1 VTAVRATWR
10 SLLDDATAALSPVDA
25 RWIVC
30 EASGYDPAE
39 LQLVLDEA
47 APSRAAYSVDA
58 LVARRARGE
67 PLQYVLGSWEFR
79 GIDLMVDPRVL
90 IPRPETEVVAQVAID
105 ELARGGARVGR
116 GDPWSAGITE
126 FAVAD
131 LGTGSGALALA
142 LVTELP
148 DAAVWATDA
157 SADALA
163 VARANLSSIGFPAT
177 RVRVVQGHW
186 FDALPLELR
195 GELRLVVSNP
205 PYVSEAEY
213 AELPI
218 EVAAYEPA
226 RALVSGPTG
235 LECLEIIVSD
245 APAWLA
251 PDGVLV
257 CEHAPHQADALR
269 DLALDAGFVQVDVRP
284 DLTGR
289 DRVLVASLLERAD
302 APVRAAQALRQ

>member
-1 VTAVRATWR
+1 VTAARTVTWR
-10 SLLDDATAALSPVDA
+10 SLLDDATATLTAVDA

-39 LQLVLDEA
+39 LGLVLDEPA
-47 APSRAAYSVDA
+47 TNRGVRAVDD

-105 ELARGGARVGR
+105 ELARAGVRTGKA
-116 GDPWSAGITE
+116 DPWSAGVTE
-126 FAVAD
+126 YAVAD

-157 SADALA
+157 SEDALA
-163 VARANLSSIGFPAT
+163 VARANLSSIGFAAT
-177 RVRVVQGHW
+177 RVRLVQGHW

-195 GELRLVVSNP
+195 GDLKLVVSNP

-213 AELPI
+213 AELPT
-218 EVAAYEPA
+218 EVAVYEPTH
-226 RALVSGPTG
+226 ALVSGSTG
-235 LECLEIIVSD
+235 LECLEVIVRD

-257 CEHAPHQADALR
+257 CEHAPHQADALCE
-269 DLALDAGFVQVDVRP
+269 LAHAAGFARVDVRV

-289 DRVLVASLLERAD
+289 DRVLVASR
-302 APVRAAQALRQ
+302 

>member
-1 VTAVRATWR
+1 VTAARTTWG
-10 SLLDDATAALSPVDA
+10 SLLDEATAALTAVDA

-39 LQLVLDEA
+39 LALVLDEPA
-47 APSRAAYSVDA
+47 TNRGVRAVED

-105 ELARGGARVGR
+105 ELARGGARTGKA
-116 GDPWSAGITE
+116 DPWSAGITE
-126 FAVAD
+126 YAIAD
-131 LGTGSGALALA
+131 LGTGSGALALS
-142 LVTELP
+142 LVSTLP

-157 SADALA
+157 SEDALA
-163 VARANLSSIGFPAT
+163 VARANLSSIGFAAT
-177 RVRVVQGHW
+177 RVRLVQGDW

-195 GELRLVVSNP
+195 GGLKLVVSNP

-213 AELPI
+213 CELPT
-218 EVAAYEPA
+218 EVAAYEPTK
-226 RALVSGPTG
+226 ALVSGPTG
-235 LECLEIIVSD
+235 LECLEVIVRD
-245 APAWLA
+245 APEWLA
-251 PDGVLV
+251 SDGVLV

-269 DLALDAGFVQVDVRP
+269 ELAHAAGFTRVDVRA
-284 DLTGR
+284 DLTRR
-289 DRVLVASLLERAD
+289 DRVLVASK
-302 APVRAAQALRQ
+302 

>member
-1 VTAVRATWR
+1 MTPALTTWG
-10 SLLDDATAALSPVDA
+10 SVLDETAAALTPVVGDRAAVEA

-30 EASGYDPAE
+30 EASGFDPAE
-39 LQLVLDEA
+39 LVLAADEPV
-47 APSRAAYSVDA
+47 PSRGVHAVDDM
-58 LVARRARGE
+58 VGRRLRGE

-90 IPRPETEVVAQVAID
+90 IPRPETEVVAGIAID
-105 ELARGGARVGR
+105 ELARTGARTGK
-116 GDPWSAGITE
+116 GDPWSAGLTE

-142 LVTELP
+142 LVTALP

-157 SADALA
+157 SLDALA
-163 VARANLSSIGFPAT
+163 VARANLSSIGFAAT
-177 RVRVVQGHW
+177 RVRIVHGSW

-205 PYVSEAEY
+205 PYVSESEF
-213 AELPI
+213 AELPT
-218 EVAAYEPA
+218 EVAAYEPTG
-226 RALVSGPTG
+226 ALVSGPTG
-235 LECLEIIVSD
+235 LECLEVIVRD
-245 APAWLA
+245 APQWLA

-257 CEHAPHQADALR
+257 CEHAPHQADSARAL
-269 DLALDAGFVQVDVRP
+269 AHAAGFTQVDTRA

-289 DRVLVASLLERAD
+289 ARALVAR
-302 APVRAAQALRQ
+302 R

>member
-1 VTAVRATWR
+1 VTRAPTTWG
-10 SLLDDATAALSPVDA
+10 SLLDDVTAALAPVVGERAAVEA
-25 RWIVC
+25 RWIVG
-30 EASGYDPAE
+30 EVAGFAPAE
-39 LQLVLDEA
+39 LLLTADEP
-47 APSRAAYSVDA
+47 APSRAVYDVDA
-58 LVARRARGE
+58 MSARRVRGE

-105 ELARGGARVGR
+105 ELARAGARTGKAN
-116 GDPWSAGITE
+116 PWSGGITE

-142 LVTELP
+142 LVTQLP

-157 SADALA
+157 SEPALA
-163 VARANLSSIGFPAT
+163 VARANLSSIGVAAT
-177 RVRVVQGHW
+177 RVRLVQGDW

-205 PYVSEAEY
+205 PYVSEAEFDD
-213 AELPI
+213 LPI
-218 EVAAYEPA
+218 EVAAYEPT

-235 LECLEIIVSD
+235 LECLERIVRH
-245 APAWLA
+245 APHWLA
-251 PDGVLV
+251 PGGVLV
-257 CEHAPHQADALR
+257 CEHAPHQADAVR
-269 DLALDAGFVQVDVRP
+269 ELARAAGFTRIEVRP

-289 DRVLVASLLERAD
+289 DRALVASA
-302 APVRAAQALRQ
+302 

>member
-1 VTAVRATWR
+1 VTAARTTWG
-10 SLLDDATAALSPVDA
+10 SLLDEATAALTAVDA

-39 LQLVLDEA
+39 LALVLDEPA
-47 APSRAAYSVDA
+47 TNRGVRAVED
-58 LVARRARGE
+58 LVARRTRGE

-105 ELARGGARVGR
+105 ELARGGARTGKA
-116 GDPWSAGITE
+116 DPWSAGITE
-126 FAVAD
+126 YAIAD

-142 LVTELP
+142 LVSTLP

-157 SADALA
+157 SEDALA
-163 VARANLSSIGFPAT
+163 VARANLSSIGFAAT
-177 RVRVVQGHW
+177 RVRLVQGDW

-195 GELRLVVSNP
+195 GGLKLVVSNP

-213 AELPI
+213 CELPT
-218 EVAAYEPA
+218 EVAAYEPTK
-226 RALVSGPTG
+226 ALVSGPTG
-235 LECLEIIVSD
+235 LECLEVIVRD
-245 APAWLA
+245 APEWLA
-251 PDGVLV
+251 SDGVLV

-269 DLALDAGFVQVDVRP
+269 ELAHAAGFTRVDVRA
-284 DLTGR
+284 DLTRR
-289 DRVLVASLLERAD
+289 DRVLVASK
-302 APVRAAQALRQ
+302 

>member
-1 VTAVRATWR
+1 VTFAGATWA
-10 SLLDDATAALSPVDA
+10 SLLEGATAALNPVDA

-39 LQLVLDEA
+39 LGLALDQPATNGGVRVVE
-47 APSRAAYSVDA
+47 D

-79 GIDLMVDPRVL
+79 GLDLMVDPRVL

-105 ELARGGARVGR
+105 ELARSGARTGKA
-116 GDPWSAGITE
+116 DPWSAGITDYSI
-126 FAVAD
+126 AD

-157 SADALA
+157 SEDALA
-163 VARANLSSIGFPAT
+163 VARANLSSIGFAAT
-177 RVRVVQGHW
+177 RVRVVHGDW

-213 AELPI
+213 AELPT
-218 EVAAYEPA
+218 EVAAYEPT
-226 RALVSGPTG
+226 RALVSGPSG
-235 LECLEIIVSD
+235 LECLEAIVRD
-245 APAWLA
+245 APSWLRA
-251 PDGVLV
+251 GGVLV

-269 DLALDAGFVQVDVRP
+269 ELARAAGFTRVDVRP

-289 DRVLVASLLERAD
+289 DRVLVAST
-302 APVRAAQALRQ
+302 

>member
-1 VTAVRATWR
+1 VSSPATWG
-10 SLLDDATAALSPVDA
+10 SLLADATAALTAIDA

-30 EASGYDPAE
+30 EASGYAPAE
-39 LQLVLDEA
+39 LALALDEPA
-47 APSRAAYSVDA
+47 TTRGVRTVED

-79 GIDLMVDPRVL
+79 GVDLMVDPRVL

-105 ELARGGARVGR
+105 ELARGGARTGKA
-116 GDPWSAGITE
+116 DPWSAGITE
-126 FAVAD
+126 YAIAD

-142 LVTELP
+142 LVNALP

-157 SADALA
+157 SEDALA
-163 VARANLSSIGFPAT
+163 VARANLSSIGFAAT
-177 RVRVVQGHW
+177 RVRVVHGDW

-213 AELPI
+213 SELPA
-218 EVAAYEPA
+218 EVAVYEPK
-226 RALVSGPTG
+226 RALVSGPSG
-235 LECLEIIVSD
+235 LECLEVIVRD

-251 PDGVLV
+251 SDGVLV

-269 DLALDAGFVQVDVRP
+269 ELARAAGFARVDVRR

-289 DRVLVASLLERAD
+289 DRVLVASR
-302 APVRAAQALRQ
+302 

>member
-1 VTAVRATWR
+1 VTAARTTWG
-10 SLLDDATAALSPVDA
+10 SLLDEATAALTAVDA

-39 LQLVLDEA
+39 LALVLDEPA
-47 APSRAAYSVDA
+47 TNRGVRAVED

-90 IPRPETEVVAQVAID
+90 IPRPETEVVAQLAID
-105 ELARGGARVGR
+105 ELARGGARTGKA
-116 GDPWSAGITE
+116 DPWSAGTTE
-126 FAVAD
+126 YEIAD

-142 LVTELP
+142 LVSTLP

-157 SADALA
+157 SEDALA
-163 VARANLSSIGFPAT
+163 VARANLSSIGFAAT
-177 RVRVVQGHW
+177 RVRLVQGDW

-195 GELRLVVSNP
+195 GGLKLVVSNP

-213 AELPI
+213 CELPT
-218 EVAAYEPA
+218 EVAAYEPTK
-226 RALVSGPTG
+226 ALVSGPTG
-235 LECLEIIVSD
+235 LESLEVIVRD
-245 APAWLA
+245 APEWLA
-251 PDGVLV
+251 SDGELV

-269 DLALDAGFVQVDVRP
+269 ELAHAAGFTRVDVRA

-289 DRVLVASLLERAD
+289 GRVLVASK
-302 APVRAAQALRQ
+302 

>member
-1 VTAVRATWR
+1 
-10 SLLDDATAALSPVDA
+10 LLNDATAVVGAVDA

-30 EASGYDPAE
+30 EASGYPPTE
-39 LQLVLDEA
+39 FGLVLDEPA
-47 APSRAAYSVDA
+47 TNRGVRAVEE

-79 GIDLMVDPRVL
+79 GIDLMLDPRVL

-105 ELARGGARVGR
+105 ELARAGARIGKA
-116 GDPWSAGITE
+116 DPWSAGITE
-126 FAVAD
+126 YAVAD

-157 SADALA
+157 SMDALA
-163 VARANLSSIGFPAT
+163 VARANLSSIGFAAT
-177 RVRVVQGHW
+177 RVRLVHGDW

-195 GELRLVVSNP
+195 GGLRLVVSNP
-205 PYVSEAEY
+205 PYVSDAEY
-213 AELPI
+213 AELPPEI
-218 EVAAYEPA
+218 VAHEPT
-226 RALVSGPTG
+226 RALVSGATG
-235 LECLEIIVSD
+235 LECLEVIVRD
-245 APAWLA
+245 APDWLTT
-251 PDGVLV
+251 DGVLV

-269 DLALDAGFVQVDVRP
+269 DLARAAGFTCVDVRA

-289 DRVLVASLLERAD
+289 DRVLVASRETSLLERAD
-302 APVRAAQALRQ
+302 TAVRAPQTLGE

>member
-1 VTAVRATWR
+1 VTPDPTTWA
-10 SLLDDATAALSPVDA
+10 SLLDRATAALNAVDA

-39 LQLVLDEA
+39 LGLALDEPA
-47 APSRAAYSVDA
+47 TNRGVRAVED

-105 ELARGGARVGR
+105 ELARAGARTGK
-116 GDPWSAGITE
+116 GDPWSGGITE
-126 FAVAD
+126 YAIAD

-142 LVTELP
+142 LVTALP
-148 DAAVWATDA
+148 DAAVWGTDA
-157 SADALA
+157 SEDALA
-163 VARANLSSIGFPAT
+163 VARANLSSIGFAAT
-177 RVRVVQGHW
+177 RVRLVHGDW

-205 PYVSEAEY
+205 PYVSEAEFSVL
-213 AELPI
+213 AP
-218 EVAAYEPA
+218 EVAAYEPT

-235 LECLEIIVSD
+235 LECLEVIVRD
-245 APAWLA
+245 APGWLSA
-251 PDGVLV
+251 GGILV
-257 CEHAPHQADALR
+257 CEHAPHQAEAVR
-269 DLALDAGFVQVDVRP
+269 ELARAAGFTRVDVRR

-289 DRVLVASLLERAD
+289 DRALVASA
-302 APVRAAQALRQ
+302 